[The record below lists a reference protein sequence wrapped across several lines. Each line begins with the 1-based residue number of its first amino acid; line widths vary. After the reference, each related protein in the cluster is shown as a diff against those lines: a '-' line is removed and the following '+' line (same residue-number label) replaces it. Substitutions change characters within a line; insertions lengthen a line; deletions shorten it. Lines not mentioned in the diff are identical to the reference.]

1 MFLQLRFSIVFITG
15 FFLFFSSC
23 ITDQDKQK
31 NQFRLIPSVSEK
43 NFKQGH
49 YNQKIEKIRYAYSP
63 TGHSLPIL
71 YGLTQNIKIIDNP
84 EQAQIEFAIQSNE
97 KLIAE
102 SYSLEIKEEKIIIK
116 AIDSAGLLYG
126 FISLNQLMED
136 AKAQDI
142 MLPAVEVFDAPKIA
156 FRPIQIDVKHHLEKK
171 SYYYNLIDEL
181 AQLKINGIILEIE
194 DKLKYK
200 RRPEVGSSDALTIEE
215 WREISKYALARNIE
229 ISPLV
234 QGLGHASFVLKHKKN
249 KSLRDDLNSDWAF
262 NPLDPKTYE
271 LQFDLYLD
279 AIQAFPHG
287 KYLHIGGDEV
297 QTSGRGSGK
306 SPLELNLIWLNK
318 VTSFASKQNRIP
330 IFWDDM
336 PLKQANLMG
345 PIYNNKMSKSEVDSI
360 WMANEPNLNR
370 FIEQFP
376 KNCVYMRWNY
386 HMAESYGNAKAMDW
400 FSSNGFKVMGA
411 TAGQTRWTLM
421 PQRESNID
429 QIRIFAD
436 QSIKRNYNGLLL
448 TLWDDDSPHFELYK
462 RGIHAFAEFS
472 WAGLSRTKEEFKK
485 AYRHRKFGN
494 SFQSDEYSF
503 IDLLDEPVGLWTN
516 LLVEEG
522 THRNSLNQ
530 GSVTKINEN
539 ETGALVMADPI
550 KDPIEEYIID
560 LPDFN
565 NKGYWSKKYAKRLT
579 ELKLQKKKLEKVKNI
594 LDNFQKVGTK
604 SDYNLMIYRQVGN
617 LVDYNFKLMEILRNF
632 DKAKTIDEE
641 VDHLETLYDI
651 KNEFASVRDEFE
663 EVYSQTRILN
673 KPENYI
679 LDQDH
684 HRHPANQTISFD
696 WQFTSEIMLLKKI
709 ERHFKPKN
717 YLMEGTKP
725 IIK

>member
-1 MFLQLRFSIVFITG
+1 MN
-15 FFLFFSSC
+15 
-23 ITDQDKQK
+23 QDDVK
-31 NQFRLIPSVSEK
+31 NQFRLMPSVSEK
-43 NFKQGH
+43 KFKQGY
-49 YNQKIEKIRYAYSP
+49 YNQKIEKIRFAYSP
-63 TGHSLPIL
+63 TGDSLPLL

-84 EQAQIEFAIQSNE
+84 EEAQIEFAILSDE
-97 KLIAE
+97 KFIAE
-102 SYSLEIKEEKIIIK
+102 SYTLEIKEEKIIIN

-136 AKAQDI
+136 AKAQEL
-142 MLPAVEVFDAPKIA
+142 MLPKVEIFDAPKIA

-200 RRPEVGSSDALTIEE
+200 RRPEVASSDALTIEE
-215 WREISKYALARNIE
+215 WREISKYALVRNIE

-234 QGLGHASFVLKHKKN
+234 QGLGHASFVLKHEKN
-249 KSLRDDLNSDWAF
+249 KPLRDDPNSDWAF
-262 NPLDPKTYE
+262 NPLDPKTYD

-279 AIQAFPHG
+279 AIEAFPHG
-287 KYLHIGGDEV
+287 KYLHVGGDEV

-345 PIYNNKMSKSEVDSI
+345 PIYNKKMSKAEVDSI

-485 AYRHRKFGN
+485 AYRHRKFGK

-530 GSVTKINEN
+530 ANVAKINEDV
-539 ETGALVMADPI
+539 TGALLTAVPI
-550 KDPIEEYIID
+550 KDPIEESIID
-560 LPDFN
+560 LPDFD
-565 NKGYWSKKYAKRLT
+565 NKGDWSKKYAKRLT

-604 SDYNLMIYRQVGN
+604 SDYNLMIYRQVSN
-617 LVDYNFKLMEILRNF
+617 LVDYNFKLMEKLNKF

-641 VDHLETLYDI
+641 TDYLEAVYKI
-651 KNEFASVRDEFE
+651 KNEFELVRKEFE
-663 EVYSQTRILN
+663 AVYSQTRILN

-684 HRHPANQTISFD
+684 HRHPANQTINFD

-709 ERHFKPKN
+709 EKHFKSKN
-717 YLMEGTKP
+717 YLLEGTKTS
-725 IIK
+725 IK

>member
-1 MFLQLRFSIVFITG
+1 MN
-15 FFLFFSSC
+15 
-23 ITDQDKQK
+23 QDDVK
-31 NQFRLIPSVSEK
+31 NQFRLMPSVSEK
-43 NFKQGH
+43 KFKQGY
-49 YNQKIEKIRYAYSP
+49 YNQKIEKIRFAYSP
-63 TGHSLPIL
+63 TGDSLPHL

-84 EQAQIEFAIQSNE
+84 EEAQIEFAILSDE
-97 KLIAE
+97 KFIAE
-102 SYSLEIKEEKIIIK
+102 SYTLEIKEEKIIIN

-136 AKAQDI
+136 AKAQEL
-142 MLPAVEVFDAPKIA
+142 MLPKVEIFDAPKIA

-200 RRPEVGSSDALTIEE
+200 RRPEVASSDALTIEQ
-215 WREISKYALARNIE
+215 WREISKYALDRNIE

-249 KSLRDDLNSDWAF
+249 KPLRDDPNSDWAF
-262 NPLDPKTYE
+262 NPLDPKTYD

-279 AIQAFPHG
+279 AIEAFPHG
-287 KYLHIGGDEV
+287 KYLHVGGDEV

-345 PIYNNKMSKSEVDSI
+345 PIYNNKMSKAEVDSI

-530 GSVTKINEN
+530 ANVAKINEDV
-539 ETGALVMADPI
+539 TGALLTAVPI
-550 KDPIEEYIID
+550 KDPIEESIID
-560 LPDFN
+560 LPDFD
-565 NKGYWSKKYAKRLT
+565 NKGDWSKKYAKRLT

-604 SDYNLMIYRQVGN
+604 SDYNLMIYRQVSN
-617 LVDYNFKLMEILRNF
+617 LVDYNFKLMEKLNKF

-641 VDHLETLYDI
+641 TNYLEAVYKI
-651 KNEFASVRDEFE
+651 KNEFELVRKEFE
-663 EVYSQTRILN
+663 AVYSQTRILN

-684 HRHPANQTISFD
+684 HRHPANQTINFD

-709 ERHFKPKN
+709 EKHFKSKN
-717 YLMEGTKP
+717 YLLEGTKTS
-725 IIK
+725 IK